1 MGSKELTR
9 GAGVL
14 LAITSL
20 PSSYGIGT
28 LGEAAFQFVD
38 LLVDL
43 KQRYWQVLPIGPTSF
58 GNSPYQ
64 SYSAFAGNPYLIDLD
79 DLVKD
84 GLLQETEIRS
94 FNWGTDDADIDYATI
109 YENRYKILR
118 MAFSRFSAES
128 EDFLAFT
135 EKSDRWLSD
144 YSLYTAL
151 KRHFG
156 DIEWQSWD
164 VPLRD
169 RDQEAVKEYQEI
181 LHNDI
186 MFCKFCQYEFFK
198 QWMQLKQ
205 YANSRGVQIIG
216 DMPLY
221 VASDSVDVWAHR
233 EMFLLGPD
241 GRPNVVAGAAPD
253 AFSESGQV
261 WGSPVYDWN
270 VMEEDG
276 FAWWKARMLENMELF
291 DVIRLDHFSGLVR
304 YYTVSADAEDGR
316 NGKWSKGPGRKLTD
330 AMTEVLGDTR
340 VIVEDIGP
348 KGGLPG
354 VKKLKTKTGWPGIKI
369 LMFAFDD
376 DTANEHLPHNYQDTN
391 MVVYAGTHDNETIVG
406 YFRDKSDYELA
417 YLYEYLNIHYK
428 EEIPDALIRAAYA
441 SIADVAIIQM
451 QDLMKL
457 GNEARMNAPST
468 VGRNWRWRIG
478 KDENKR
484 APMYWSTDADATG
497 MCDGSKDMDE
507 VKMKYGSLKEQEND
521 GNSIYN
527 FVKQTIALRNEYPVI
542 ARGKVAFDEGISDDT
557 VCVIRKT
564 CDEGQLTLVF
574 NTSEKAQTVDFRKSA
589 LGATE
594 DRKYPL
600 QIAGELLTGTEAAV
614 LDEEQ
619 LTIPA
624 YSVVILE

>member
-118 MAFSRFSAES
+118 MAFSRFSVEG
-128 EDFLAFT
+128 EDFLTFT

-304 YYTVSADAEDGR
+304 YY
-316 NGKWSKGPGRKLTD
+316 
-330 AMTEVLGDTR
+330 
-340 VIVEDIGP
+340 IVEDIGP

-354 VKKLKTKTGWPGIKI
+354 VKKLKIKTGWPGIKI

-417 YLYEYLNIHYK
+417 YLYEYLNIHDK

-478 KDENKR
+478 KDTLSEERR
-484 APMYWSTDADATG
+484 AW
-497 MCDGSKDMDE
+497 
-507 VKMKYGSLKEQEND
+507 
-521 GNSIYN
+521 
-527 FVKQTIALRNEYPVI
+527 
-542 ARGKVAFDEGISDDT
+542 
-557 VCVIRKT
+557 IR
-564 CDEGQLTLVF
+564 TL
-574 NTSEKAQTVDFRKSA
+574 
-589 LGATE
+589 
-594 DRKYPL
+594 
-600 QIAGELLTGTEAAV
+600 AAV
-614 LDEEQ
+614 
-619 LTIPA
+619 
-624 YSVVILE
+624 YRR

>member
-118 MAFSRFSAES
+118 MAFSRFSAKS

-198 QWMQLKQ
+198 Q
-205 YANSRGVQIIG
+205 
-216 DMPLY
+216 
-221 VASDSVDVWAHR
+221 
-233 EMFLLGPD
+233 
-241 GRPNVVAGAAPD
+241 
-253 AFSESGQV
+253 
-261 WGSPVYDWN
+261 
-270 VMEEDG
+270 
-276 FAWWKARMLENMELF
+276 
-291 DVIRLDHFSGLVR
+291 
-304 YYTVSADAEDGR
+304 
-316 NGKWSKGPGRKLTD
+316 
-330 AMTEVLGDTR
+330 
-340 VIVEDIGP
+340 
-348 KGGLPG
+348 
-354 VKKLKTKTGWPGIKI
+354 
-369 LMFAFDD
+369 
-376 DTANEHLPHNYQDTN
+376 
-391 MVVYAGTHDNETIVG
+391 
-406 YFRDKSDYELA
+406 
-417 YLYEYLNIHYK
+417 
-428 EEIPDALIRAAYA
+428 
-441 SIADVAIIQM
+441 
-451 QDLMKL
+451 
-457 GNEARMNAPST
+457 
-468 VGRNWRWRIG
+468 
-478 KDENKR
+478 
-484 APMYWSTDADATG
+484 
-497 MCDGSKDMDE
+497 
-507 VKMKYGSLKEQEND
+507 
-521 GNSIYN
+521 
-527 FVKQTIALRNEYPVI
+527 
-542 ARGKVAFDEGISDDT
+542 
-557 VCVIRKT
+557 
-564 CDEGQLTLVF
+564 
-574 NTSEKAQTVDFRKSA
+574 
-589 LGATE
+589 
-594 DRKYPL
+594 
-600 QIAGELLTGTEAAV
+600 
-614 LDEEQ
+614 
-619 LTIPA
+619 
-624 YSVVILE
+624 

>member
-9 GAGVL
+9 GSGVL

-84 GLLQETEIRS
+84 G
-94 FNWGTDDADIDYATI
+94 
-109 YENRYKILR
+109 
-118 MAFSRFSAES
+118 
-128 EDFLAFT
+128 
-135 EKSDRWLSD
+135 
-144 YSLYTAL
+144 
-151 KRHFG
+151 
-156 DIEWQSWD
+156 
-164 VPLRD
+164 
-169 RDQEAVKEYQEI
+169 
-181 LHNDI
+181 
-186 MFCKFCQYEFFK
+186 
-198 QWMQLKQ
+198 
-205 YANSRGVQIIG
+205 
-216 DMPLY
+216 
-221 VASDSVDVWAHR
+221 WAHR

-376 DTANEHLPHNYQDTN
+376 DTANEHLPHNYQDMN
-391 MVVYAGTHDNETIVG
+391 MVVYTGTHDNETIVG

-417 YLYEYLNIHYK
+417 YLYEYLSIHYK

-478 KDENKR
+478 KDTLSEERR
-484 APMYWSTDADATG
+484 AW
-497 MCDGSKDMDE
+497 
-507 VKMKYGSLKEQEND
+507 
-521 GNSIYN
+521 
-527 FVKQTIALRNEYPVI
+527 
-542 ARGKVAFDEGISDDT
+542 
-557 VCVIRKT
+557 IR
-564 CDEGQLTLVF
+564 TL
-574 NTSEKAQTVDFRKSA
+574 
-589 LGATE
+589 
-594 DRKYPL
+594 
-600 QIAGELLTGTEAAV
+600 AAV
-614 LDEEQ
+614 
-619 LTIPA
+619 
-624 YSVVILE
+624 YRR

>member
-276 FAWWKARMLENMELF
+276 FVWWKARMLENMELF

-330 AMTEVLGDTR
+330 AITEVLGDMR

-478 KDENKR
+478 KDTLSEERR
-484 APMYWSTDADATG
+484 AW
-497 MCDGSKDMDE
+497 
-507 VKMKYGSLKEQEND
+507 
-521 GNSIYN
+521 
-527 FVKQTIALRNEYPVI
+527 
-542 ARGKVAFDEGISDDT
+542 
-557 VCVIRKT
+557 IR
-564 CDEGQLTLVF
+564 TL
-574 NTSEKAQTVDFRKSA
+574 
-589 LGATE
+589 
-594 DRKYPL
+594 
-600 QIAGELLTGTEAAV
+600 AAV
-614 LDEEQ
+614 
-619 LTIPA
+619 
-624 YSVVILE
+624 YRR

>member
-1 MGSKELTR
+1 MESKELTR

-94 FNWGTDDADIDYATI
+94 FNWGADDADIDYATI

-270 VMEEDG
+270 VME
-276 FAWWKARMLENMELF
+276 
-291 DVIRLDHFSGLVR
+291 
-304 YYTVSADAEDGR
+304 
-316 NGKWSKGPGRKLTD
+316 D

-478 KDENKR
+478 KDTLSEERR
-484 APMYWSTDADATG
+484 AW
-497 MCDGSKDMDE
+497 
-507 VKMKYGSLKEQEND
+507 
-521 GNSIYN
+521 
-527 FVKQTIALRNEYPVI
+527 
-542 ARGKVAFDEGISDDT
+542 
-557 VCVIRKT
+557 IR
-564 CDEGQLTLVF
+564 TL
-574 NTSEKAQTVDFRKSA
+574 
-589 LGATE
+589 
-594 DRKYPL
+594 
-600 QIAGELLTGTEAAV
+600 AAV
-614 LDEEQ
+614 
-619 LTIPA
+619 
-624 YSVVILE
+624 YRR

>member
-1 MGSKELTR
+1 MRDHSNRTGGNELGSKELTR

-118 MAFSRFSAES
+118 MAFSRFSAKS

-169 RDQEAVKEYQEI
+169 RDPEAVKEYQEI

-221 VASDSVDVWAHR
+221 VASAW
-233 EMFLLGPD
+233 MY
-241 GRPNVVAGAAPD
+241 GRTVRCFYWD
-253 AFSESGQV
+253 RMEDRMWSQGQH
-261 WGSPVYDWN
+261 P
-270 VMEEDG
+270 M
-276 FAWWKARMLENMELF
+276 
-291 DVIRLDHFSGLVR
+291 HFPRAVR
-304 YYTVSADAEDGR
+304 Y
-316 NGKWSKGPGRKLTD
+316 
-330 AMTEVLGDTR
+330 
-340 VIVEDIGP
+340 
-348 KGGLPG
+348 
-354 VKKLKTKTGWPGIKI
+354 
-369 LMFAFDD
+369 
-376 DTANEHLPHNYQDTN
+376 
-391 MVVYAGTHDNETIVG
+391 
-406 YFRDKSDYELA
+406 
-417 YLYEYLNIHYK
+417 
-428 EEIPDALIRAAYA
+428 
-441 SIADVAIIQM
+441 
-451 QDLMKL
+451 
-457 GNEARMNAPST
+457 
-468 VGRNWRWRIG
+468 
-478 KDENKR
+478 
-484 APMYWSTDADATG
+484 
-497 MCDGSKDMDE
+497 
-507 VKMKYGSLKEQEND
+507 
-521 GNSIYN
+521 
-527 FVKQTIALRNEYPVI
+527 
-542 ARGKVAFDEGISDDT
+542 
-557 VCVIRKT
+557 
-564 CDEGQLTLVF
+564 
-574 NTSEKAQTVDFRKSA
+574 
-589 LGATE
+589 GAV
-594 DRKYPL
+594 RYM
-600 QIAGELLTGTEAAV
+600 TGTSWKRMALHGGRQEC
-614 LDEEQ
+614 LRTWNY
-619 LTIPA
+619 LM
-624 YSVVILE
+624 